1 MPVTKVRPG
10 GWEVRYRAP
19 DGGSRR
25 KRGFPIK
32 RAARTFLAEVEHT
45 KATGAFVEAGRLTF
59 GDYAERWRENQVHR
73 PSTAAQLET
82 NLRRHVLPHFGPR
95 PIGAIKPS
103 DVQAWVKGRTLEL
116 APATVV
122 LLARYV
128 GSIFRAAVADDLIR
142 KSPMVGIKLP
152 KVERARVEPL
162 ATDAVEMLLSNMPER
177 YRALVVLWAG
187 TGLRQGEAFGL
198 TLDRVDFLRR
208 TLTVDR
214 QLVLM
219 PGAPPVLGPPKTDA
233 SRRANPAPSGRGHRP
248 GRTPAPV
255 PGRAGR
261 IHLHRRQ
268 RRPDQA
274 DQLLPGRV
282 GPGPAGGQAP
292 GLRDHA
298 RPPALLRLAAD
309 PARRVREGRPGPPRP
324 RLRRRD
330 PEHLHAPL
338 ARLRRPHPPGDR
350 RGSREFRVIGGSRR
364 GSRAVKVQVRL

>member
-1 MPVTKVRPG
+1 MPVTEGSARRLGSPLPG
-10 GWEVRYRAP
+10 ARRRQPPEAWVP
-19 DGGSRR
+19 DQA
-25 KRGFPIK
+25 

-177 YRALVVLWAG
+177 YRALVVLCAG

-233 SRRANPAPSGRGHRP
+233 SRRAIPLPQVVVTAL
-248 GRTPAPV
+248 AE
-255 PGRAGR
+255 
-261 IHLHRRQ
+261 HLRQ
-268 RRPDQA
+268 F
-274 DQLLPGRV
+274 
-282 GPGPAGGQAP
+282 PAGPDGFIFTEDSGGP
-292 GLRDHA
+292 IRRTSFSRDVWV
-298 RPPALLRLAAD
+298 PARLAAKLAASVTMHD
-309 PARRVREGRPGPPRP
+309 
-324 RLRRRD
+324 LRHYYASLLIRHG
-330 PEHLHAPL
+330 ESVKVVQ
-338 ARLRRPHPPGDR
+338 ARLGYASAQETLDTYSHLWPDSDDLTRQAVDK
-350 RGSREFRVIGGSRR
+350 VLGGFVSSVGHVEAAER
-364 GSRAVKVQVRL
+364 